1 MIILIDSMADFF
13 KNLNDNDFFSNKLT
27 HLYFQGIV
35 DDKSV
40 DKLFNDVIKANKTI
54 EENGII
60 IKPKP
65 ILIHI
70 NSSGGSVYDGMRFL
84 SIFKISSVPIA
95 TIIDNYSFSAATF
108 LSIHSSYR
116 LMTKN
121 SFCLIHN
128 YSITLTEKL
137 NREQLFSNI
146 KKFETYFNNIISMY
160 LDKTKL
166 NKEELNE
173 LLQHDLYLNYKYC
186 LEKGIVD
193 RIIDYNHELPNT
205 NYDIYDIIKDD
216 KTINLH
222 LLPCSN
228 DNSNLDTIIIKN
240 NENPSNVY
248 LIYPIYNNCDINTSS
263 KSYIN
268 TNEINIKSSFD
279 EMNDYDIFHTFN
291 LTNKIKAINGTKIAI
306 IDVPISIDNIL
317 PLLYTNKIY
326 MYNHSFIIC
335 NLLYFKNP
343 IKNILMSD
351 TIKNYKTLFNQIK
364 TILKKKTK
372 MSINEISD
380 INKKYIIINPNDA
393 IKLGLCHEIIYS

>member
-1 MIILIDSMADFF
+1 
-13 KNLNDNDFFSNKLT
+13 
-27 HLYFQGIV
+27 
-35 DDKSV
+35 
-40 DKLFNDVIKANKTI
+40 
-54 EENGII
+54 
-60 IKPKP
+60 
-65 ILIHI
+65 
-70 NSSGGSVYDGMRFL
+70 MRFL

-268 TNEINIKSSFD
+268 TNEINIKSSFGP
-279 EMNDYDIFHTFN
+279 TR
-291 LTNKIKAINGTKIAI
+291 K
-306 IDVPISIDNIL
+306 
-317 PLLYTNKIY
+317 
-326 MYNHSFIIC
+326 
-335 NLLYFKNP
+335 YFDSAAKFV
-343 IKNILMSD
+343 I
-351 TIKNYKTLFNQIK
+351 
-364 TILKKKTK
+364 
-372 MSINEISD
+372 
-380 INKKYIIINPNDA
+380 
-393 IKLGLCHEIIYS
+393 